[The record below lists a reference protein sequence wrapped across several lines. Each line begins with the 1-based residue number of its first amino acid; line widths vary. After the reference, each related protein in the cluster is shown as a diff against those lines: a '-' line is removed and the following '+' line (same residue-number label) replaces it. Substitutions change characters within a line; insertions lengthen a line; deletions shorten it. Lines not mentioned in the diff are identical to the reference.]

1 MLVLVLEI
9 GIQIMNTILNYSL
22 KVECLAGHLE
32 KILRY
37 PFNFI
42 LIEATMFQIFVTLF
56 AMFSIMG
63 AM

>member
-1 MLVLVLEI
+1 MTV
-9 GIQIMNTILNYSL
+9 ILDYSL

-37 PFNFI
+37 PFSCI
-42 LIEATMFQIFVTLF
+42 LIEATKFQFLFILF

-63 AM
+63 AMSVGVEKPLS